1 MKSSGIKE
9 GQPTTV
15 PASAGAEPPARKTAS
30 WRKIRS
36 LKLIF
41 FVALLWLFLSVT
53 TRSFFTVNNIENL
66 VRQTAVIQ
74 LVAVGQTFVMITGGI
89 DLSVGSVI
97 GLAGVIAAM
106 LMKAGIPIWLSI
118 ILTVIFGCGV
128 GLINGVLVTRAK
140 LPPFIVTLAGL
151 TVYRGAAL
159 LITNARIV
167 SGLPKDF
174 TRFANADFLGV
185 PSLFVVVLVF
195 GMIGYLVLHR
205 SVFGRYLF
213 AVGSN
218 REAARLSGIKTEHV
232 LLGAYLISGVCAA
245 VAGLIM
251 TSRLS
256 VAAPTTGQMNELDA
270 IASAVIGGTSLF
282 GASGTILGTLTGA
295 LLLSTINNG
304 ANLLNV
310 NPFWQPI
317 IAGLLIVIVVYFD
330 QVRKR

>member
-1 MKSSGIKE
+1 MAASSLTLPKD
-9 GQPTTV
+9 V
-15 PASAGAEPPARKTAS
+15 NRPPAARRKV
-30 WRKIRS
+30 RS
-36 LKLIF
+36 LKLIL

-66 VRQTAVIQ
+66 VRQTAVVQ
-74 LVAVGQTFVMITGGI
+74 LIAVGQTFVMITGGI

-97 GLAGVIAAM
+97 GLSGVAAAL
-106 LMKAGIPIWLSI
+106 LMKAGIPIWLS
-118 ILTVIFGCGV
+118 VIFTVAFGCCV
-128 GLINGVLVTRAK
+128 GLVNGLLVTRAK

-151 TVYRGAAL
+151 TVYRGIAL
-159 LITNARIV
+159 LVTNARIV
-167 SGLPKDF
+167 SGLPREF
-174 TRFANADFLGV
+174 THFANVNILGI
-185 PSLFVVVLVF
+185 PSLFVVVLVLA
-195 GMIGYLVLHR
+195 GLGYLLLHR

-218 REAARLSGIKTEHV
+218 REAARLSGIKTRRV
-232 LLGAYLISGVCAA
+232 LMGAYVISGVCAA
-245 VAGLIM
+245 VAGVIM

-256 VAAPTTGQMNELDA
+256 VAAPTTGQMSELDA

-282 GASGTILGTLTGA
+282 GASGTVLGTLTGA

-317 IAGLLIVIVVYFD
+317 VTGLLIVVVVYFD

>member
-1 MKSSGIKE
+1 MTVSSATLPKDAKR
-9 GQPTTV
+9 PT
-15 PASAGAEPPARKTAS
+15 AA
-30 WRKIRS
+30 WRKVRS
-36 LKLIF
+36 LKLVL
-41 FVALLWLFLSVT
+41 FVAVLWLFLSLT

-74 LVAVGQTFVMITGGI
+74 LVAVGQTFVMITSGI

-97 GLAGVIAAM
+97 GLSGVTAAL
-106 LMKAGIPIWLSI
+106 LMKAGVPIWLSV
-118 ILTVIFGCGV
+118 ILTVAFGCGV
-128 GLINGVLVTRAK
+128 GLVNGTLVTRAK

-159 LITNARIV
+159 LVTNARIV
-167 SGLPKDF
+167 SGLPRAF
-174 TRFANADFLGV
+174 TRFANMDILGV
-185 PSLFVVVLVF
+185 PSLFVVVLAL
-195 GMIGYLVLHR
+195 GALGYVVLHR
-205 SVFGRYLF
+205 SVFGRYLY

-218 REAARLSGIKTEHV
+218 REAARLSGIKTERV
-232 LLGAYLISGVCAA
+232 LMGAYVISGLCAA
-245 VAGLIM
+245 VAGIIM

-256 VAAPTTGQMNELDA
+256 VAAPTTGQMSELEA

-310 NPFWQPI
+310 NPFWQPVVT
-317 IAGLLIVIVVYFD
+317 GLLIVVVVYFD